1 MFAKLQHFLN
11 SLDDRQERIYLTVFV
26 TLFLSLY
33 SPINLI
39 AGSWSASSAETALDR
54 AIPFMPAWVY
64 IYALLYV
71 LLPLPLVLPA
81 PRPAFRRICAS
92 FAVTSLVSFVVFV
105 LFPVHMDLR
114 PTDLDTTEFASWL
127 LALIHLVDTPANC
140 LPSLH
145 VSLSLLAALC
155 AWSIDRA
162 VGRIAIPLA
171 LVVAFSTLLVKQHW
185 VWDMLTGWA
194 LGFSVWAV
202 FVRGKTGERLP
213 ATRRG
218 VYFLLAG
225 LVLLFGLARV
235 IHALEWIPL

>member
-11 SLDDRQERIYLTVFV
+11 SLAERQERIFLSILVG
-26 TLFLSLY
+26 LFLSLY
-33 SPINLI
+33 SPINFI
-39 AGSWSASSAETALDR
+39 AGSWPAGSAETALDR
-54 AIPFMPAWVY
+54 AIPFIPAWVY

-71 LLPLPLVLPA
+71 LLPLPLVLPS

-92 FAVTSLVSFVVFV
+92 FVFTSLVSFVVFL

-114 PTDLDTTEFASWL
+114 PTDLDTTEFANWI
-127 LALIHLVDTPANC
+127 LALIHRVDTPANC

-155 AWSIDRA
+155 AWSLDRA

-171 LVVAFSTLLVKQHW
+171 LVVALSTLLVKQHW

-202 FVRGKTGERLP
+202 FVRGQTGERLP
-213 ATRRG
+213 ANRRG
-218 VYFLLAG
+218 VHFLLAG

-235 IHALEWIPL
+235 VHALG